1 MVDDLLAVA
10 KCGKESLEVN
20 TYLNAQIELKK
31 LKFHTPDVNG
41 KSKCNVIHVGKKNT
55 LCPTLLVHGYIMGR
69 VTEDTYLGDIIS
81 GDGKNT
87 KNETQPSRQRS

>member
-1 MVDDLLAVA
+1 MVDDLLTVA
-10 KCGKESLEVN
+10 KCGKESLEVKY
-20 TYLNAQIELKK
+20 YLNSQLKK
-31 LKFHTPDVNG
+31 LKFQIPDVNG

-55 LCPTLLVHGYIMGR
+55 LCPTLLVHGSIMGR

-81 GDGKNT
+81 GDRKNT